1 MFWFISVLFFYELL
15 VMLFKKNFFVFIV
28 VFLCC
33 VFSFNVSVNVLY
45 ELMGV
50 IIKMGEKML
59 YFVKESNIILLV
71 MVINGKSDGFV
82 LLFIVGIYGDEF
94 LFMYVL

>member
-1 MFWFISVLFFYELL
+1 
-15 VMLFKKNFFVFIV
+15 
-28 VFLCC
+28 
-33 VFSFNVSVNVLY
+33 
-45 ELMGV
+45 
-50 IIKMGEKML
+50 ML